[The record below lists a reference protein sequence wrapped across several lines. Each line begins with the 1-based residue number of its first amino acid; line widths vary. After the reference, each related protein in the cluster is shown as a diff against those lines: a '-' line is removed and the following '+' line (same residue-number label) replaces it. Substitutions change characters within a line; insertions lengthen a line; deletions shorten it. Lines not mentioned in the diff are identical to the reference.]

1 MADIRKINVPEL
13 GKLKAFSHATRAG
26 GFIFVSGTLGTK
38 AGSFE
43 LVPGGAKAETR
54 QTILNIQSILRG
66 AGAELADVVK
76 VNVFVTDMAKFGE
89 MNEAY
94 LEFFQYTNV
103 GRSAALLI
111 VLWAITY
118 ALSNL
123 FIKHWLKLRER
134 AHGPS

>member
-13 GKLKAFSHATRAG
+13 GKLKAFSHASRAG
-26 GFIFVSGTLGTK
+26 GFIYVSGTLGTR

-54 QTILNIQSILRG
+54 QTLLNIQAILRG

-94 LEFFQYTNV
+94 LEFFPSDPPARITV
-103 GRSAALLI
+103 GCSALALGAFVEI
-111 VLWAITY
+111 DCVAY
-118 ALSNL
+118 
-123 FIKHWLKLRER
+123 K
-134 AHGPS
+134 P

>member
-54 QTILNIQSILRG
+54 QTLLNIQSILRG
-66 AGAELADVVK
+66 AGADLSDVVK
-76 VNVFVTDMAKFGE
+76 VNVFVTDMAKFVE

-94 LEFFQYTNV
+94 LEFFPSEPPARITV
-103 GRSAALLI
+103 GCSALALGAFVEI
-111 VLWAITY
+111 DCVAY
-118 ALSNL
+118 
-123 FIKHWLKLRER
+123 K
-134 AHGPS
+134 P

>member
-38 AGSFE
+38 AASFE

-54 QTILNIQSILRG
+54 QTLLNIQSILRG
-66 AGAELADVVK
+66 AGAELADIVK
-76 VNVFVTDMAKFGE
+76 LNVFVTDMAKFGE

-94 LEFFQYTNV
+94 LEFFPSDPPARITV
-103 GRSAALLI
+103 GCSALALGAFVEI
-111 VLWAITY
+111 DCVAY
-118 ALSNL
+118 
-123 FIKHWLKLRER
+123 K
-134 AHGPS
+134 P

>member
-26 GFIFVSGTLGTK
+26 GFIFVAGTLGTK

-54 QTILNIQSILRG
+54 QTLLNIQAILRG
-66 AGAELADVVK
+66 AGAELSDVVK

-94 LEFFQYTNV
+94 LEFFPSEPPARITV
-103 GRSAALLI
+103 GCSALALGAFVEI
-111 VLWAITY
+111 DCVAY
-118 ALSNL
+118 
-123 FIKHWLKLRER
+123 K
-134 AHGPS
+134 P

>member
-43 LVPGGAKAETR
+43 LVPGGAKDQTR
-54 QTILNIQSILRG
+54 QTLLNIQAILRG
-66 AGAELADVVK
+66 AGADLADVVK
-76 VNVFVTDMAKFGE
+76 VHVFVTDMTKFGE

-94 LEFFQYTNV
+94 LEFFPSDPPARITV
-103 GRSAALLI
+103 GCSALALGAFVEI
-111 VLWAITY
+111 DCVAY
-118 ALSNL
+118 
-123 FIKHWLKLRER
+123 K
-134 AHGPS
+134 P

>member
-94 LEFFQYTNV
+94 LEFFPSEPPARITV
-103 GRSAALLI
+103 GCSALALGAFVEI
-111 VLWAITY
+111 DCVAY
-118 ALSNL
+118 
-123 FIKHWLKLRER
+123 K
-134 AHGPS
+134 P

>member
-54 QTILNIQSILRG
+54 QTILNIQAILCG
-66 AGAELADVVK
+66 AGAELSDVVK

-94 LEFFQYTNV
+94 LEFFPSEPPARITV
-103 GRSAALLI
+103 GCSALALGAFVEI
-111 VLWAITY
+111 DCVAY
-118 ALSNL
+118 
-123 FIKHWLKLRER
+123 K
-134 AHGPS
+134 P

>member
-13 GKLKAFSHATRAG
+13 GKLKAFSHASRAG

-54 QTILNIQSILRG
+54 QTILNIQSILHG

-94 LEFFQYTNV
+94 LEFFPSDPPARITV
-103 GRSAALLI
+103 GCSALALGAFVEI
-111 VLWAITY
+111 DCVAY
-118 ALSNL
+118 
-123 FIKHWLKLRER
+123 K
-134 AHGPS
+134 P

>member
-26 GFIFVSGTLGTK
+26 GFIFVSGTLGTQ

-94 LEFFQYTNV
+94 LEFFPSDPPARITV
-103 GRSAALLI
+103 GCSALALGAFVEI
-111 VLWAITY
+111 DCVAY
-118 ALSNL
+118 
-123 FIKHWLKLRER
+123 K
-134 AHGPS
+134 P